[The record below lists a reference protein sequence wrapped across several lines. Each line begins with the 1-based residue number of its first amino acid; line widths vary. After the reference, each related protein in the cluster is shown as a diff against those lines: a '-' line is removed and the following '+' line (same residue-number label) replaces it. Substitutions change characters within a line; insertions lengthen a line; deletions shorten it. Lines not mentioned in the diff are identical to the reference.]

1 MSEQEKLFQLWLD
14 GNLTAEQ
21 SQIFAQQ
28 VQDDEHLEQR
38 LATARF
44 VEQQVHCYEP
54 KKVPA
59 WDRASSFASDKKPWW
74 QWQGLPA
81 LSLACSVCA
90 IALVMFKVE
99 VAVQD
104 SGLLV
109 NFGGSATTAVASIDN
124 QAIDNLINQRL
135 QEFAKEQETV
145 LANYAGN
152 LKTEQ
157 QDNNLQLVS
166 YVLGTTRQ
174 ERQQDMSSFVK
185 YVNDQRDDD
194 AIDQKLR
201 YQQLKYA
208 MQNQVLESN
217 WDKSKAAKQT
227 LQKTNYIEPNSQEK

>member
-1 MSEQEKLFQLWLD
+1 MSESEKLFQLWLD
-14 GNLTAEQ
+14 GKLTPEQ
-21 SQIFAQQ
+21 SQNFEQRVAN
-28 VQDDEHLEQR
+28 DDQLKQR

-44 VEQQVHCYEP
+44 MEQQVHCYED
-54 KKVPA
+54 KKVPL
-59 WDRASSFASDKKPWW
+59 WDRASTFATDKKPWW

-90 IALVMFKVE
+90 IALVIFKVE

-104 SGLLV
+104 DGLLV
-109 NFGGSATTAVASIDN
+109 NFAGTTNAATRNIDN
-124 QAIDNLINQRL
+124 QAIDKLINQRL

-145 LANYAGN
+145 LANYAGD

-174 ERQQDMSSFVK
+174 ERQQDMSSFIK
-185 YVNDQRDDD
+185 YVNEQRDDD

-208 MQNQVLESN
+208 MQNQALEAN
-217 WDKSKAAKQT
+217 WDKPKAGEPS
-227 LQKTNYIEPNSQEK
+227 LQNTNYIESNSQEK